1 MQRLSIAS
9 LTALI
14 VVLFAVGAQAQP
26 TPASHT
32 QQPPAT
38 WPQEQPAAQAQD
50 ESGAP
55 SGEERAAPR
64 MSRMHPRTAN
74 RTVMVRVDEIIA
86 ADTNEG
92 IDQRLIPL
100 RLRLHSLFPSFSTYR
115 LISRQVGRTHC
126 GRMLAFSLPGG
137 WIVHVEPNGID
148 DDMIAMHLLLFQGAR
163 PLMTTQLKLRNHG
176 MLIVGGPHYQ
186 QGMLIIPIGA
196 DVAGLPL
203 PPVPMP
209 VMPAVPAGIPTP

>member
-1 MQRLSIAS
+1 MQRLSIPS

-14 VVLFAVGAQAQP
+14 VVLFAIGAQAQP
-26 TPASHT
+26 APAR
-32 QQPPAT
+32 QA
-38 WPQEQPAAQAQD
+38 QESSTAQAPEPPAAQQPN
-50 ESGAP
+50 ES
-55 SGEERAAPR
+55 AAPR
-64 MSRMHPRTAN
+64 MHLLHPRITN
-74 RTVMVRVDEIIA
+74 RTVMVRVDEILA

-115 LISRQVGRTHC
+115 LISRQVGHTHC

-137 WIVHVEPNGID
+137 WIVHVEPNAID

-196 DVAGLPL
+196 DFPEIPL
-203 PPVPMP
+203 PPVPPP
-209 VMPAVPAGIPTP
+209 VILEAPTGAPTP

>member
-1 MQRLSIAS
+1 MQRLSLPF

-14 VVLFAVGAQAQP
+14 LVSFALGAHAQ
-26 TPASHT
+26 TA
-32 QQPPAT
+32 PAT
-38 WPQEQPAAQAQD
+38 QSQEPATAEPLEGPAAQA
-50 ESGAP
+50 P
-55 SGEERAAPR
+55 EEAGPANGPQNAAPQ
-64 MSRMHPRTAN
+64 MHRIHPQITN

-137 WIVHVEPNGID
+137 WIVHVEPNAIE
-148 DDMIAMHLLLFQGAR
+148 DDMIAMHLLLFEGAR

-176 MLIVGGPHYQ
+176 TLIVGGPHYR

-196 DVAGLPL
+196 DVPGLPIPQIPL
-203 PPVPMP
+203 PGAPT
-209 VMPAVPAGIPTP
+209 AGPTPLP